1 MWKKIALFILKNRI
15 SLLVFLAVTTAFM
28 AWKAKDVEMSYDFA
42 NVVSQDDTD
51 MVYFKRFKQTFG
63 EDGNVL
69 VIGMHD
75 SAIYKLSNFRE
86 FKKLSDAV
94 ADVEGV
100 KGVISL
106 PGLVKIDKDTTER
119 TFTPKK
125 IFEPFPKSQHELHGL
140 LQTVKDQKFYEG
152 LIINEQTGA
161 TLLAVTVDPA
171 FLNSGRRVEVMD
183 HIIQHTEA
191 FAKKTDIKV
200 HYAGLPFVRAVMT
213 TKVAGEMK
221 LFLALAMLVTAVT
234 LF

>member
-15 SLLVFLAVTTAFM
+15 ALLIFLAVTTAFM

-51 MVYFKRFKQTFG
+51 MIYFKRFKQTFG

-75 SAIYKLSNFRE
+75 SAIYELENFRE
-86 FKKLSDAV
+86 FKQLSDAV
-94 ADVEGV
+94 SKVPGV

-106 PGLVKIDKDTTER
+106 PNLVSIQKDTANH
-119 TFTPKK
+119 TFNPKK
-125 IFEPFPKSQHELHGL
+125 IFAPFPQTQRELHDR

-161 TLLAVTVDPA
+161 TL
-171 FLNSGRRVEVMD
+171 
-183 HIIQHTEA
+183 
-191 FAKKTDIKV
+191 
-200 HYAGLPFVRAVMT
+200 
-213 TKVAGEMK
+213 
-221 LFLALAMLVTAVT
+221 
-234 LF
+234 